1 MHGIY
6 STHVETYAITDRPDQ
21 AMDGVSLAT
30 SATGRMTDRA
40 EDVQC
45 LVNRNQADTD
55 RTVISTCRV
64 INQKK
69 ETCLNM
75 FS

>member
-6 STHVETYAITDRPDQ
+6 STYVETYPITDRPDQ

-30 SATGRMTDRA
+30 SATGRMTDTA

-55 RTVISTCRV
+55 RTVISTCGV

-69 ETCLNM
+69 EM
-75 FS
+75 S